1 MPQDCDWGRKT
12 NSMGKAE
19 QWRGC
24 KLHIGAA
31 DCGIVT
37 AAMLSSASMHD
48 SQAAI
53 PLMQMNKANTFASLY
68 NVMDAAYDA
77 KAIADFS
84 ASLGQVAIID
94 PNRRNGRARELAPA
108 RKVHCK
114 CRTAVERGN
123 SELKDA
129 HGARYVMV
137 RGAAK
142 VFTHLMLGVVMV
154 TARHLLELLC

>member
-1 MPQDCDWGRKT
+1 M
-12 NSMGKAE
+12 S
-19 QWRGC
+19 
-24 KLHIGAA
+24 AA
-31 DCGIVT
+31 
-37 AAMLSSASMHD
+37 SPPMHD

-53 PLMQMNKANTFASLY
+53 PLMQMNRENTFASLY

-84 ASLGQVAIID
+84 ASPGQVAIID

-108 RKVHCK
+108 RKVHYK
-114 CRTAVERGN
+114 CRTAVEWGN
-123 SELKDA
+123 PELKDA

-137 RGAAK
+137 GGAAK

-154 TARHLLELLC
+154 TARHLPELLC